1 MNIKKEAVKLAAHE
15 FLRTVF
21 GVEKT
26 NCDTSFV
33 VENLL
38 YDDPDQ
44 DLMNALKSDMDTEKS
59 LYLEKSDAWKIAEEN
74 LTHFYGVSEDAA
86 EKIIEKIHC
95 LLNDSTIN
103 RLSRYLSDKNGDG
116 TYAIMQVKEG
126 DAYRDIRF
134 EALDCIEEP
143 LLIDNY
149 DFVYSGRLDAL
160 NGVYDPSL
168 DLICDQIYQEFNE
181 HHPEDYTGRSISVS
195 DIIILRYRG
204 NVSVFY
210 VNPYEFTELPD
221 FLVDD

>member
-1 MNIKKEAVKLAAHE
+1 MNIKREAVKYAAHE

-26 NCDTSFV
+26 NYDTSFV

-38 YDDPDQ
+38 YGGPDM
-44 DLMNALKSDMDTEKS
+44 DLMNALKNDMDTEKS

-126 DAYRDIRF
+126 DAYRGIRF
-134 EALDCIEEP
+134 EVLDYIEEP
-143 LLIDNY
+143 LLIDDY
-149 DFVYSGRLDAL
+149 DFVYSGRIDAL
-160 NGVYDPSL
+160 NAVYDPSL
-168 DLICDQIYQEFNE
+168 ALICDQIYRKFNE
-181 HHPEDYTGRSISVS
+181 HRPEDYTGRSISVS

-204 NVSVFY
+204 DVSVFY
-210 VNPYEFTELPD
+210 VNPFEFTELPD

>member
-1 MNIKKEAVKLAAHE
+1 MNIKREAAKLAAHE

-26 NCDTSFV
+26 NYDTSFV

-38 YDDPDQ
+38 CDDPDQ
-44 DLMNALKSDMDTEKS
+44 DLMNALKNDMDTERS
-59 LYLEKSDAWKIAEEN
+59 LYLKKSDAWKIAKEN
-74 LTHFYGVSEDAA
+74 LTHFYGISEEAA
-86 EKIIEKIHC
+86 EKIIEKIQC
-95 LLNDSTIN
+95 LLKDSTIN

-116 TYAIMQVKEG
+116 TYAILQVKEG

-143 LLIDNY
+143 LLIDDY
-149 DFVYSGRLDAL
+149 DFVCSGKIDTL
-160 NGVYDPSL
+160 NAVFDPSI
-168 DLICDQIYQEFNE
+168 DQICDQIYREFNE
-181 HHPEDYTGRSISVS
+181 HHPEGYTGRSISVS

-204 NVSVFY
+204 DVSVFY